1 MNCAELESLL
11 CDYVDGTLKPAERE
25 RVERHLAQCAAC
37 SGLVRDASAA
47 VSFLAQTPEVEPPKE
62 LVTRLMFQA
71 ASAAKHAGGLRSGR
85 LAWWEPVLQP
95 RFAMGMAMTILS
107 FAMLGRFVNIP
118 IRQLQPRDLNPVEI
132 WAALDDRVHRAWER
146 GVKYYESVRLFV
158 EIKSQLRELAA
169 QDEDSPAPPAGALE
183 TSGNSPLAPAG
194 GTGAPKDTSG
204 RKQP

>member
-25 RVERHLAQCAAC
+25 RVEQHLAECAAC
-37 SGLVRDASAA
+37 GDLVRDASAA
-47 VSFLAQTPEVEPPKE
+47 VAFLERVAEVEPPKE
-62 LVTRLMFQA
+62 LMTRLMFEA
-71 ASAAKHAGGLRSGR
+71 APAAKQAGGLRSRRFG
-85 LAWWEPVLQP
+85 WWEPVLQP

-118 IRQLQPRDLNPVEI
+118 IRQLQPRDFNPVEI
-132 WAALDDRVHRAWER
+132 WAALDDKVHRAWER

-169 QDEDSPAPPAGALE
+169 REDDSLAPPAGALD
-183 TSGNSPLAPAG
+183 TPGSTPLAPLEKT
-194 GTGAPKDTSG
+194 GTPNETPG
-204 RKQP
+204 RQQP